1 MTEWTN
7 EEIASLHLK
16 SDKRNQ
22 YKVGGACGA
31 KNLYI
36 AVSPSGGKQWF
47 FRKQVDGKSKS
58 TPLGPFPEVSLER
71 AVEKARQLSLK
82 YWEENNDT
90 L

>member
-1 MTEWTN
+1 MNEWTN
-7 EEIASLHLK
+7 ENIALLHLK

-47 FRKQVDGKSKS
+47 FRKQIDGKSKS

-71 AVEKARQLSLK
+71 AVEKARELSLK
-82 YWEENNDT
+82 YWEQSQG
-90 L
+90 